1 MNYEMFPQVV
11 GGLLII
17 LIVASLI
24 SIVVTNIKR

>member
-1 MNYEMFPQVV
+1 MNYEMCPQVV

-24 SIVVTNIKR
+24 SIVVTNIKK

>member
-24 SIVVTNIKR
+24 SIVVTNIKK

>member
-1 MNYEMFPQVV
+1 MNYELFPQVV

-24 SIVVTNIKR
+24 SIVVTNIKK